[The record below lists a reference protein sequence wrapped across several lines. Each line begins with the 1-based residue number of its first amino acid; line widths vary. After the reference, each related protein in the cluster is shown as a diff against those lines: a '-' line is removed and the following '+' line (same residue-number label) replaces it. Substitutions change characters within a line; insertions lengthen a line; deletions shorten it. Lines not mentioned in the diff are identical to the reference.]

1 SVLSA
6 ISSEFG
12 KFNQASWV
20 GTSYLLATTTFT
32 PSYQRLSDAM
42 GRRGANHAA
51 VLFAAGGILACG
63 CSFNMEMLIISRFI
77 SGIGGGGISMVSGII
92 ISDMY
97 SLRTRGFLQSI
108 SGVFYGLGMG
118 LGGPIGGLV
127 TDWFGWRWAF
137 LMQVPLFALCF
148 GLTFFNLHYDTP
160 GNGRPALEILERIDY
175 GGSACLLVS
184 VGSML
189 YFLSTRYNE
198 GLEWSEPSVW
208 IPSVIAIVFLVL
220 FLVNET
226 YIAYEPVL
234 PIRLLRRK
242 IPFLVGCSNAFVA
255 TVMLS
260 STSTA
265 GLHLL
270 PNSICI
276 SIGNVFAGWMMQRT
290 TGQYKLLNLV
300 FGILPLVGTMLIR
313 EMREDSGQ
321 AYLWLSIVPSGLGN
335 AVVSQT
341 MYIALMASLPQ
352 SQLAIGT
359 GFAQLVRGLGQVGGL
374 AAASA
379 IFQSRLNTELRARIH
394 TPDAEETIKHI
405 RHSSRL
411 IGELPPVLQRIAR
424 DAYAASLKS
433 VFTLAVW
440 DPEEVLFKIPDADL
454 DQDPLAENRP
464 NVRDDSDSGYD
475 GDDESKAS
483 TIRR

>member
-1 SVLSA
+1 
-6 ISSEFG
+6 
-12 KFNQASWV
+12 
-20 GTSYLLATTTFT
+20 
-32 PSYQRLSDAM
+32 M

-255 TVMLS
+255 VCNFSIIYFFPLWFQTVMLS

-433 VFTLAVW
+433 VFTLAVCASLMAFLCCIPSCSRSPMQTW
-440 DPEEVLFKIPDADL
+440 TKIP
-454 DQDPLAENRP
+454 
-464 NVRDDSDSGYD
+464 
-475 GDDESKAS
+475 
-483 TIRR
+483 